1 MFSFFTNSIDLNI
14 IFNAI
19 GVFGS
24 FMYICGFGL
33 VQSQIICGNG
43 IKYCLIQISA
53 ATCVLISLQHAFN
66 LASFLIQISFATIG
80 ILGLM
85 SKIRQR
91 KATTAMVSPDNARKQ
106 TSLVM

>member
-1 MFSFFTNSIDLNI
+1 MFSFFINSIDLNI

-33 VQSQIICGNG
+33 VQTQIICGNG

-85 SKIRQR
+85 SKLRQR
-91 KATTAMVSPDNARKQ
+91 KNTNELMNPDNPAKQ
-106 TSLVM
+106 TPLVM